1 MVVLAQD
8 LRRQGM
14 SLARI
19 GRILN
24 CSTSTIRRAVGC

>member
-1 MVVLAQD
+1 
-8 LRRQGM
+8 M

-19 GRILN
+19 GRILD